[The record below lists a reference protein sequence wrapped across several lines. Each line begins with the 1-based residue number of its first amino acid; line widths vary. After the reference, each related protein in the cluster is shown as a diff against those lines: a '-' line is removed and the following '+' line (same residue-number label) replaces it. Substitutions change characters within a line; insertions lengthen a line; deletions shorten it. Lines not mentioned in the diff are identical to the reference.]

1 MFAPDLAAKT
11 IESAGFLFVLLN
23 PFLMS
28 LYLLD
33 LLEQLEADVFRR
45 VLIRGALIA
54 TCVFCAFALS
64 GDLIFETVLQ
74 VRFAAFLIF
83 GGFVFLLV
91 GVRFVEKGPDALAHL
106 RGNPTYLGG
115 SIAVPFM
122 IGPGTVSA
130 SVLAGARLPAPIAVL
145 AVVAA
150 MTLVVLCLLVFKQLH
165 DYVNSRNRSVVGAYM
180 ETVGRLA
187 GLVTGAIAVE
197 MILQGFD
204 LWLGRAPG

>member
-1 MFAPDLAAKT
+1 
-11 IESAGFLFVLLN
+11 
-23 PFLMS
+23 MS

-33 LLEQLEADVFRR
+33 LLERLDARVFRR
-45 VLIRGALIA
+45 VLIRGAAIA
-54 TCVFCAFALS
+54 TGVFCAFAVG

-106 RGNPTYLGG
+106 RGNPAYLGG

-145 AVVAA
+145 SVLAA
-150 MTLVVLCLLVFKQLH
+150 MSLVVSCLLLFKRLH
-165 DYVNSRNRSVVGAYM
+165 DYASSRNRSVVGDYM
-180 ETVGRLA
+180 ESVGRLA

-204 LWLGRAPG
+204 LWLGRSAG